1 MLAGRSG
8 EISYSS
14 DGEEKRLGRISE
26 HRGFFFSIRH
36 CYSAK
41 VRLIFL
47 VVLPPAG
54 CGDCG
59 SGCAEGR
66 SDAGPGGGCEDAAGL
81 GGDCCC
87 DSSEHGENVFVCRGM
102 IRAVAVD

>member
-1 MLAGRSG
+1 MLAERSRTD
-8 EISYSS
+8 ISRKWWC
-14 DGEEKRLGRISE
+14 DDEVIVMERLYR
-26 HRGFFFSIRH
+26 HHVDFSNKQ
-36 CYSAK
+36 YGA
-41 VRLIFL
+41 LIFL